1 MKKILFIVVSLFTLL
16 MFAGVALCAGAPAP
30 AAKTLVEKTKPAKV
44 TTVKKQHLEK
54 VELTKGFYVS
64 AVGGVAFLED
74 SDMKDNRRDEVNTD
88 PGYAFAVAVGK
99 RIGVLDKEI
108 RVEGE
113 IGYQK
118 SEVDDCSKCRDLTG
132 DIKAYS
138 FLVNGYFDLVRGK
151 KIVPYLTAGI
161 GAAKVDADVN
171 HFAHVDDIG
180 LAYQVGAGIAYHISD
195 NWHID
200 LKYRFFSVVEVD
212 GFGLENLNL
221 EFTSNNIFLGV
232 RYMF

>member
-1 MKKILFIVVSLFTLL
+1 MKKFLLVLVSLCTLL
-16 MFAGVALCAGAPAP
+16 MFTGVALSAGAAAP
-30 AAKTLVEKTKPAKV
+30 VEKKKAPAKV
-44 TTVKKQHLEK
+44 TTAKKQHLK
-54 VELTKGFYVS
+54 KDELTKGVYVS
-64 AVGGVAFLED
+64 ALGGVAFLTD
-74 SDMKDNRRDEVNTD
+74 SDMKDDRRDTVDTD
-88 PGYAFAVAVGK
+88 PGYAFALAVGK
-99 RIGVLDKEI
+99 RIGALDKRV

-118 SEVDDCSKCRDLTG
+118 NEVDSRTRRDDATG

-138 FLVNGYFDLVRGK
+138 FLVNGYFDLVKGK

-171 HFAHVDDIG
+171 RFAHVDDIG

-212 GFGLENLNL
+212 GFGLENLNP
-221 EFTSNNIFLGV
+221 EFTSNNVFVGI
-232 RYMF
+232 RYRF

>member
-1 MKKILFIVVSLFTLL
+1 
-16 MFAGVALCAGAPAP
+16 
-30 AAKTLVEKTKPAKV
+30 
-44 TTVKKQHLEK
+44 
-54 VELTKGFYVS
+54 
-64 AVGGVAFLED
+64 
-74 SDMKDNRRDEVNTD
+74 
-88 PGYAFAVAVGK
+88 
-99 RIGVLDKEI
+99 VLDKEV

-118 SEVDDCSKCRDLTG
+118 NEVDDCSKCQDLTG

-151 KIVPYLTAGI
+151 KIVPYITAGI

-200 LKYRFFSVVEVD
+200 LKYRFMSVVEVD
-212 GFGLENLNL
+212 GFGLENLNP
-221 EFTSNNIFLGV
+221 EFTSNNIFVGV
-232 RYMF
+232 RYRF